1 MRIAMIGTRGVGS
14 NYGGIERCLDELCPR
29 LVAMGHEVDVYS
41 QVATH
46 GALPKGLRSIA
57 LPAVGG
63 KHFANLSCSAL
74 ATLRAVG
81 HYDVIHFH
89 ATGPGILSLL
99 ARLRGQP
106 SVATI
111 HALDQQREKWGPLAR
126 HALGLAERTVM
137 AFANEVTVVS
147 ETLRRYMR
155 EKYDKLA
162 YCVPNG
168 LAAKTLEPPGELLA
182 RHGLKPRGYL
192 LFASRL
198 TPEKG
203 CHDLLEAFNR
213 TRSPLKLAI
222 AGAAAQPEYFER
234 LRRLADPERVVFLGL
249 LRDKELAQA
258 FSNAH
263 TFVLPS
269 YIEGMSIALLEAI
282 AYKVPLIVSDIAENR
297 SVVGEL
303 PGLFRPGDLETLA
316 ARIEA
321 CTGSDASDRNA
332 ADAPVRTVAPG
343 SLPSWDVVAS
353 QYHTIYSSVA
363 AARGKARAVN
373 V

>member
-29 LVAMGHEVDVYS
+29 LVAMGHQVDVYS
-41 QVATH
+41 E
-46 GALPKGLRSIA
+46 ALTQGPLPEGLRSIS
-57 LPAVGG
+57 LPSVGG

-89 ATGPGILSLL
+89 ATGPGILSFI
-99 ARLRGQP
+99 ARLTGQP

-111 HALDQQREKWGPLAR
+111 HALDQQREKWGVLAR
-126 HALGLAERTVM
+126 HALSLAEKTVM
-137 AFANEVTVVS
+137 LFANEVTVVS

-155 EKYDKLA
+155 ERYDKLA

-168 LAAKTLEPPGELLA
+168 LATKAAEPAGALLE
-182 RHGLKPRGYL
+182 RHGLEPRGYL
-192 LFASRL
+192 FFASRL

-203 CHDLLEAFNR
+203 CHDLIKAFNR

-222 AGAAAQPEYFER
+222 AGAPGSAQEYYEQ
-234 LRRLADPERVVFLGL
+234 LQSLADPSRTVFLGL
-249 LRDKELAQA
+249 LQGDELAQA

-282 AYKVPLIVSDIAENR
+282 AYRLPLIVSDIPENFA
-297 SVVGEL
+297 VVGEV
-303 PGLFRPGDLETLA
+303 PGLFPVGDLDALA
-316 ARIEA
+316 EAIEA
-321 CTGSDASDRNA
+321 CTEQP
-332 ADAPVRTVAPG
+332 ADAPVRTANGNRV
-343 SLPSWDVVAS
+343 PSWDTVAS
-353 QYHTIYSSVA
+353 HYDAIYGSVA
-363 AARGKARAVN
+363 ATARSQPRAVSA
-373 V
+373 